1 MDLVKIK
8 NIYINPDRIT
18 NVYLQPILKDNLYA
32 ICIEYEGG
40 SITSIYTE
48 RKEEL
53 QEIVEKLTTPS
64 LKQYAK
70 RLKEYCAKKDN
81 NCHGCLFSR
90 SDPKGNYC
98 FIDDES
104 GETSGMP
111 RFWNI
116 L

>member
-8 NIYINPDRIT
+8 DIYINPNHVA
-18 NVYLQPILKDNLYA
+18 NVSCQPILKDGIYVIYINYDD
-32 ICIEYEGG
+32 G
-40 SITSIYTE
+40 STTEIFTE

-53 QEIVEKLTTPS
+53 EEIVEKLTTPS

-70 RLKEYCAKKDN
+70 RLKEYCAKKDDDCYN
-81 NCHGCLFSR
+81 CLFSR
-90 SDPKGNYC
+90 SDSKGNYC